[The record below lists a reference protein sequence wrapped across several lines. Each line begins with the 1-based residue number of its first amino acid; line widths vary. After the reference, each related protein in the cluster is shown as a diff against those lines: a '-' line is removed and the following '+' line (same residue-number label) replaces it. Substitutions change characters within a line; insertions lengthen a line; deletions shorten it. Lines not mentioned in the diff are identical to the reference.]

1 MEFQTKKRMRIR
13 ESKDDLTNK
22 QQQVLVYALKGY
34 SNNKIAEMLGV
45 KPITVRIH
53 MFAVFKHFDVHT
65 RAELSALYVCEYA
78 LEFEE
83 KLMGG
88 FK

>member
-53 MFAVFKHFDVHT
+53 MFAVFKHFDVHKG
-65 RAELSALYVCEYA
+65 RAVSFVC
-78 LEFEE
+78 
-83 KLMGG
+83 M
-88 FK
+88 